1 MTIHTDRLIAIR
13 TRLEAIQAA
22 GGQVRPEELAAINA
36 MLAIGA
42 ASRIDLGKATD

>member
-22 GGQVRPEELAAINA
+22 GGQIRPEELAAVNA
-36 MLAIGA
+36 MIAIGLQ
-42 ASRIDLGKATD
+42 SRVDLAKAGD

>member
-22 GGQVRPEELAAINA
+22 GGQIRPEELAAVNA
-36 MLAIGA
+36 MIAIGQ
-42 ASRIDLGKATD
+42 SRINLAKATD